1 VITFSVPIAGV
12 LLVFSFLVVPAAVAF
27 QFTRRQGTLAVISWL
42 SGALASALGLWVS
55 FHYDLPTGP
64 VIVCM
69 FGVVLLGAYLA
80 RRLAGSRAPTLAPTH
95 AEGTIQTL

>member
-1 VITFSVPIAGV
+1 
-12 LLVFSFLVVPAAVAF
+12 
-27 QFTRRQGTLAVISWL
+27 VISWL

-69 FGVVLLGAYLA
+69 FGLVLLAAYLLRRIVVA
-80 RRLAGSRAPTLAPTH
+80 RHPEHSEGSLKGPVEMGART
-95 AEGTIQTL
+95 